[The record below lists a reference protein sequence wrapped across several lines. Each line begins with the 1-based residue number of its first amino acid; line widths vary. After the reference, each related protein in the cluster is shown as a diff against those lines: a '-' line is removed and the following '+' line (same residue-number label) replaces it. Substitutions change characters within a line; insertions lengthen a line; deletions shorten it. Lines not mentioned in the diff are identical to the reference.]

1 MTDSTVAPIVD
12 TYNWDT
18 AFALNFPHA
27 NTAIVANW
35 PNVSANAKNVSKA
48 ASDSPAF
55 AVNGVLAPWQ
65 LVPGGDGKNVRMEC
79 TFSSGTYTYSGGSLN
94 LAQGDGGQAVSAII
108 EVGMQW
114 VPEPGQMFFVI
125 DDTTA
130 VAVQK
135 DLNNGVIDA
144 ALQAAFTKQSKP
156 LGTGANVTAKQA
168 SKEWLIEDGKNNYYI
183 FSAVDKLGT
192 LYLQVYQF
200 EDDWKNI
207 LKLLSQATSA
217 SEPAV
222 TIVAIERVSGLG
234 AIARAALEEI
244 LSEWFTENLAEFNHV
259 FAGISLAPTLAAS
272 AQYAW
277 ISPTGTGYAVVDEGT
292 AASSIFGVL
301 STALHNDIPANHQ
314 VSPNA
319 IPDGADAGFVIA
331 GPDFLRQMMLAG
343 ARQIFDGAPESAFLI
358 TPDGLSITNTQTVVW
373 GKFMMDNKKQGS
385 ISNNYAALLDR
396 GGAPNGDLLQA
407 LANLGVS
414 PPSNATVSVTNQGQ
428 QWLLSNGNTGD
439 DEYILNLDGD
449 SIDVFTATVIN
460 IDKANFKL
468 SLVNSYVQIEFID
481 LYYPY
486 SSDFDV
492 HVNYT
497 EQVTLSLQDQSVTV
511 NGTTSTKKIFWFDQ
525 IERNLVVNV
534 TKTQSA
540 ITREIVEGAITGAL
554 ALVAVAGPIIEGLS
568 AGAEVGEVSADAG
581 EAVVDGADFA
591 AAADANPEA
600 AAADDA
606 AAGEGAAAQGNGRLT
621 NIKNA
626 FSTPKWKF
634 VGALAGLSGAI
645 AGFDQAITAII
656 EAAAKKQ
663 WENVPGFDLFANQ
676 LIAPYSFPNISGFD
690 LVSAG
695 LNQSL
700 VIGLKV
706 KS

>member
-1 MTDSTVAPIVD
+1 MTDSLVPPIVD
-12 TYNWDT
+12 TYDWDT

-27 NTAIVANW
+27 NAAIVANW
-35 PNVSANAKNVSKA
+35 PNLSDKVKQVAKA
-48 ASDSPAF
+48 ASDAPSF
-55 AVNGVLAPWQ
+55 AINGILGPWQ
-65 LVPGGDGKNVRMEC
+65 LVAGGDGKNVRMQC
-79 TFSSGTYTYSGGSLN
+79 TFTSGTYSYAGGSLN
-94 LAQGDGGQAVSAII
+94 LTQGDQGKAVSAII
-108 EVGMQW
+108 EAGMQW
-114 VPEPGQMFFVI
+114 VPEPNQMFFVI

-130 VAVQK
+130 NTVQT
-135 DLNNGVIDA
+135 DLDNGVIDS
-144 ALQAAFTKQSKP
+144 ALQAAFTKQGKP
-156 LGTGANVTAKQA
+156 LGKGANVTPKQPG
-168 SKEWLIEDGKNNYYI
+168 KEWLIEDTANNYYV

-200 EDDWKNI
+200 VDDWKNI

-222 TIVAIERVSGLG
+222 TIVAVQGISSLG
-234 AIARAALEEI
+234 GIARAAFEEI
-244 LSEWFTENLAEFNHV
+244 LGEWFTENLAEFNHV
-259 FAGISLAPTLAAS
+259 FAGISLAPTLAAT
-272 AQYAW
+272 AKYAW

-301 STALHNDIPANHQ
+301 STALQHDIPANHQ

-319 IPDGADAGFVIA
+319 IPDGADAGFVIS
-331 GPDFLRQMMLAG
+331 GPDFLSQMMLVG
-343 ARQIFDGAPESAFLI
+343 AQQIFDQAPASAFLI
-358 TPDGLSITNTQTVVW
+358 TPDGLTITNTQTVVW
-373 GKFMMDNKKQGS
+373 GKFMMDEKKQGS

-396 GGAPNGDLLQA
+396 GGAPNSDVLQA
-407 LANLGVS
+407 LADLNVY
-414 PPSNATVSVTNQGQ
+414 PPTNATVSVTSQGQ
-428 QWLLSNGNTGD
+428 QWLISDGNTGD

-449 SIDVFTATVIN
+449 SIDVYVATVIN
-460 IDKANFKL
+460 IDKANFKM

-497 EQVTLSLQDQSVTV
+497 EQVTLSLQDQTVTV
-511 NGTTSTKKIFWFDQ
+511 KGVTSTKKIFWFDQ

-540 ITREIVEGAITGAL
+540 ITREIVEGAITGVL

-581 EAVVDGADFA
+581 EAAIDEADFA
-591 AAADANPEA
+591 AAAEANPEA

-606 AAGEGAAAQGNGRLT
+606 AAGEGAAAQGEGRLT

-626 FSTPKWKF
+626 FNTPKWKF
-634 VGALAGLSGAI
+634 AGALAGLSGAI

-663 WENVPGFDLFANQ
+663 WEHVPGFDLFANQ
-676 LIAPYSFPNISGFD
+676 IIEPYSFPNITGFD

-700 VIGLKV
+700 VIGLKA
-706 KS
+706 KA